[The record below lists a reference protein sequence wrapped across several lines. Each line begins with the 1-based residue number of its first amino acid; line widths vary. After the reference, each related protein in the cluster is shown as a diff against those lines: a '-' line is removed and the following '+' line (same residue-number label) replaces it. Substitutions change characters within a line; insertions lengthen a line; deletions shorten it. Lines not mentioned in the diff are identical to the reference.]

1 MIGAPI
7 YNISKILI
15 IKLKYYR
22 SMLNY
27 LLIYDIN
34 EAETRAD
41 NISNL
46 FRKELDM
53 SESKREKFVR
63 LAEARTNRII
73 DTLQLLG
80 NLSNTSAYEYSKKDI
95 DQMFKAIEDAMA
107 DTRNKFNKADVREK
121 KKFSFKD

>member
-1 MIGAPI
+1 MAPL

-15 IKLKYYR
+15 TELKYYR

-27 LLIYDIN
+27 LRIYDIN
-34 EAETRAD
+34 EAEARAD

>member
-1 MIGAPI
+1 M
-7 YNISKILI
+7 
-15 IKLKYYR
+15 R
-22 SMLNY
+22 
-27 LLIYDIN
+27 IYDIN
-34 EAETRAD
+34 EAEARAD

>member
-1 MIGAPI
+1 M
-7 YNISKILI
+7 
-15 IKLKYYR
+15 R
-22 SMLNY
+22 
-27 LLIYDIN
+27 IYDIN
-34 EAETRAD
+34 EAEARAD

-107 DTRNKFNKADVREK
+107 DTRNKFNKADVREM
-121 KKFSFKD
+121 KKFSFKV